1 MTLIGIGTALVV
13 LMWVV
18 SVVRVSREGVVPP
31 SDWLAQSS
39 MREAPWVR
47 ARMLEGALKVAISR
61 MGGDIV
67 CGWEICLPRYH

>member
-1 MTLIGIGTALVV
+1 MIGIGEALLV

-18 SVVRVSREGVVPP
+18 SVVRVWREGVVPP

-47 ARMLEGALKVAISR
+47 ARMLDSALKVAISKV
-61 MGGDIV
+61 GGILS
-67 CGWEICLPRYH
+67 CGLSER